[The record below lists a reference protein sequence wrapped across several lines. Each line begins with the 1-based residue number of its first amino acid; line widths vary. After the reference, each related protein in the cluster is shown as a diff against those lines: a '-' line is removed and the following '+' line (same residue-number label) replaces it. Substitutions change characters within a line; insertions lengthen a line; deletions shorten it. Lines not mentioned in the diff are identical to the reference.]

1 MKFEKSVWAKSIIK
15 IIKEEDAKGKGINE
29 ISDIL
34 VYDVQISPELAW
46 KMIKK
51 TLGLKAKKFEK
62 RVGKVI

>member
-1 MKFEKSVWAKSIIK
+1 MMDKFEKLIAK

-34 VYDVQISPELAW
+34 VYDVQVSPEFAW
-46 KMIKK
+46 KMIRK
-51 TLGLKAKKFEK
+51 TLGLKLKEFEK